1 MNLSLVLDTNILVSA
16 ALHLDGPP
24 GLLVQAALR
33 REVAFFTCPGIL
45 NEYWDV
51 LIIGE
56 TQPERVFSTL
66 ERPARSVSANVRNK
80 QTRRY
85 GDLAEVRGDKI

>member
-1 MNLSLVLDTNILVSA
+1 MINKIAEALSIDR
-16 ALHLDGPP
+16 GPTKK
-24 GLLVQAALR
+24 
-33 REVAFFTCPGIL
+33 E
-45 NEYWDV
+45 D

-66 ERPARSVSANVRNK
+66 ERPARSVSAHVRNK
-80 QTRRY
+80 QTRRH